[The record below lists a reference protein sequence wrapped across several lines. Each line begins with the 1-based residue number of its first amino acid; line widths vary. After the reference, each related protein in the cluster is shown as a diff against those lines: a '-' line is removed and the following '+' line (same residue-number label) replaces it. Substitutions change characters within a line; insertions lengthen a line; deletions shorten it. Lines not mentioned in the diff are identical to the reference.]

1 MPISTK
7 SQLPTPRRALSV
19 AAALTLATLLL
30 AACGDTEKKDDKQ
43 VDAGPKMPA
52 SPTIATLG
60 KEEIKAYELANEMR
74 LAGVPLDKDKR
85 DDQTTK
91 RIMRELVQRKF
102 LAQKAVAQK
111 LDQDPGFVIEAA
123 RAREQM
129 LANAYLQK
137 SVSDK
142 WVTESQVYRYQLDHP
157 LMFEKRQVVGI
168 DQVTVP
174 MAGNEKAIVEATKT
188 AKSLDD
194 VVRALTSLGVN
205 YGHAESEIASG
216 DIPPELF
223 AAIEKKKS
231 EDVFFLSRGST
242 GVFFVAKRF
251 EPKPLT
257 GEPATLLA
265 KRMLLNEM
273 FRQKASEKPLDA
285 DVRYEGDLERI
296 MKLPDAPP
304 PAKIAPPAS
313 AAPDA
318 TRATAPAPAAPAP
331 AAAAPA
337 APAAKGKPDASKDKP
352 AKK

>member
-1 MPISTK
+1 MPCSTK
-7 SQLPTPRRALSV
+7 SQLPTPRRAVS
-19 AAALTLATLLL
+19 AAVALTLATLLL

-52 SPTIATLG
+52 SPTIATIG

-102 LAQKAVAQK
+102 LAQKAIAQK
-111 LDQDPGFVIEAA
+111 LDKEPGFVIEAA

-129 LANAYLQK
+129 LASAYLQK

-142 WVTESQVYRYQLDHP
+142 WVTESQVYRYELDHP
-157 LMFEKRQVVGI
+157 LMFEKRQIVGI

-174 MAGNEKAIVEATKT
+174 MAGNEKAILEATKS
-188 AKSLDD
+188 AKSLDE

-205 YGHAESEIASG
+205 FGHAESEIASG
-216 DIPPELF
+216 EIPPELF
-223 AAIEKKKS
+223 GAIEKKKS
-231 EDVFFLSRGST
+231 EDVFFLTRGST

-251 EPKPLT
+251 DPKPLT
-257 GEPATLLA
+257 GEPATQLA

-285 DVRYEGDLERI
+285 DVHYEGDLERI

-304 PAKIAPPAS
+304 PAKEAPSAS
-313 AAPDA
+313 
-318 TRATAPAPAAPAP
+318 AAPAP
-331 AAAAPA
+331 AAAPTAAPA
-337 APAAKGKPDASKDKP
+337 ATPTAPTAPPAKGKPDAPKDKP
-352 AKK
+352 PIKK